1 MLCREIGDH
10 PVIRNME
17 QTGYPDGIEPE
28 TYHCPLCG
36 AECECVFKHKG
47 HGHIVGCENCIESI
61 DPCEVEC
68 L

>member
-1 MLCREIGDH
+1 MSHSIGDH
-10 PVIRNME
+10 PAIANALA
-17 QTGYPDGIEPE
+17 TGYPDGIEPE

-47 HGHIVGCENCIESI
+47 SGEIVGCENCIESI
-61 DPCEVEC
+61 DPWEVEC

>member
-1 MLCREIGDH
+1 MNISDH
-10 PVIRNME
+10 PVIRNMK

-28 TYHCPLCG
+28 IYHCPLCG
-36 AECECVFKHKG
+36 AECECAFKHKATG
-47 HGHIVGCENCIESI
+47 EIVGCENCIESI